1 MNPDLIRLVL
11 VRPEEAGN
19 IGAAARVLKNFGLSR
34 LVLVA
39 PSTPRPEDA
48 MKWAHGAEDV
58 LEGADHCA
66 DLSEALQ
73 GCTSAYAL
81 TRRRGRL
88 RGQFLGPR
96 DAARE
101 SAARARAGQPVAWV
115 FGPESRGLTTAEASL
130 CSARVTI
137 PTSPRQPSLNL
148 AQAVAVC
155 AYEIGSAVLAEAPA
169 APRREAAWEE
179 REALYRHLESALLA
193 IRFLHPHTARSRMA
207 ALRAVLE
214 RAGLT
219 SREARLVRGMARQM
233 EWAAGA
239 KTESTK
245 KREPGTR

>member
-1 MNPDLIRLVL
+1 MNPDRIRLVL

-19 IGAAARVLKNFGLSR
+19 IGAAARVAKNFGLSR

-39 PSTPRPEDA
+39 PGAPRPQDA

-66 DLSEALQ
+66 DLAEALR
-73 GCTSAYAL
+73 GCARTFAL

-88 RGQFLGPR
+88 RGQFLSPG

-101 SAARARAGQPVAWV
+101 SAAQARAGQPVAWV
-115 FGPESRGLTTAEASL
+115 FGPESRGLTTAETSQ

-148 AQAVAVC
+148 AQAVAIC
-155 AYEIGSAVLAEAPA
+155 AYEIGMAALAEAPA

-179 REALYRHLESALLA
+179 REALYRHLEASLLA
-193 IRFLHPHTARSRMA
+193 IRFLHPHTARARMA
-207 ALRAVLE
+207 ALRALLE

-219 SREARLVRGMARQM
+219 SREAKLVRGMARQM
-233 EWAAGA
+233 EWAAREGA
-239 KTESTK
+239 RTEK
-245 KREPGTR
+245 EPTAR